1 VAQKSLTLFKGDE
14 SNIATFRK
22 EHFMGISVGNKD
34 NTIFFESISKTS
46 KIDYRHATTANLK
59 ALKEELK
66 DVKNILLAIDP
77 PSMKPKD
84 QFSVQADILLFIK
97 EIIATKNVLLY
108 LFGNPYF
115 LRVLPLKNTT
125 GVVIA
130 YQNFS
135 IFQENAADHFLGK
148 ISAQGTLPVIV

>member
-1 VAQKSLTLFKGDE
+1 MDYW
-14 SNIATFRK
+14 NAT
-22 EHFMGISVGNKD
+22 
-34 NTIFFESISKTS
+34 
-46 KIDYRHATTANLK
+46 AANLK
-59 ALKEELK
+59 ILKEELK
-66 DVKNILLAIDP
+66 DVKNILFAIDP

-84 QFSVQADILLFIK
+84 HFSIQADILSFVN
-97 EIIATKNVLLY
+97 EIIENKKVLLY

-115 LRVLPLKNTT
+115 LRLLPLNNTN

-148 ISAQGTLPVIV
+148 INAQGTLPVTL